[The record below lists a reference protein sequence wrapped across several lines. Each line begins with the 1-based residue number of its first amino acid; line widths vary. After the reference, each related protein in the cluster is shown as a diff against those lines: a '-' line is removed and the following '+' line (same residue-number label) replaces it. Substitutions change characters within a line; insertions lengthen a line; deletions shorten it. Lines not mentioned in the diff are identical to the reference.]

1 MSDLD
6 SMINMAFLNMKYP
19 KIKLKFPEKEEK
31 LFLEKYF
38 TDSLLQFRVAFILC
52 VILYGSF
59 GYLDFLMFPQHQKLF
74 HFIRYAIVI
83 PIMSLTFLLSFTKI
97 FRKIWQTLLVINFIV
112 GGIGVSI
119 MIMLVPE
126 SFTYYGGLMLIFIAG
141 YFFIKLRFQLATLA
155 GWSLIIIFN
164 IGAVFYVNFSFAI
177 LLNHNFFLVSANI
190 IGMFASYYIER
201 YARNNFLLNL
211 HLDKAR
217 MQTEDL
223 NKNLEKIVEERTKE
237 LMHAKEYAETT
248 SANVKAI
255 IEGTKESIWAFNLN
269 YEVLYINKAFQNEF
283 QQAFG
288 VWLAPGINLIDSLP
302 EAIRP
307 LWIPRY
313 ERVLKNEQFTIVDEV
328 DTAIGKVYI
337 QVAFNP
343 IVKKGVVIGA
353 SCFGSNITQE
363 KLAEIELMTA
373 KERAEESDRLKSS
386 FLANMSHEI
395 RTPMNGILGFSGLLK
410 NPRLSIEKQ
419 QKYIDIIEKSGFRML
434 NIINDI
440 IDISKIEAGLMKS
453 TIQPSNVN
461 EQLEYIFTFFKPMVE
476 NKGMK
481 LILNA
486 GLPAEDAVVNT
497 DTEKLYAILTNL
509 VKNALNYST
518 HGEIEFGYH
527 KKNDVLEFYVK
538 DTGIGIPEDRLDA
551 IFERFIQADIDNK
564 MALQGAGLG
573 LSITKAYVEMLG
585 GKIWVESKQDLG
597 SVFYFTLPFN

>member
-1 MSDLD
+1 
-6 SMINMAFLNMKYP
+6 MKYP

>member
-1 MSDLD
+1 M
-6 SMINMAFLNMKYP
+6 NTMAFLNMNYQ

-38 TDSLLQFRVAFILC
+38 KDSLLQFRVAFIFC
-52 VILYGSF
+52 IILYGSF
-59 GYLDFLMFPQHQKLF
+59 GYLDFSMFPQHKKLF
-74 HFIRYAIVI
+74 YFIRYAVVI
-83 PIMSLTFLLSFTKI
+83 PVMSLTFLLSFTKI
-97 FRKIWQTLLVINFIV
+97 FRKIWQTLIVISFIV
-112 GGIGVSI
+112 GGTGISI

-126 SFTYYGGLMLIFIAG
+126 SFAYYGGLMLVFIAG
-141 YFFIKLRFQLATLA
+141 YFFIKLRFQIASLA
-155 GWSLIIIFN
+155 GWSLLIIFN
-164 IGAVFYVNFSFAI
+164 IGAIFFADFSYII
-177 LLNHNFFLVSANI
+177 LLNHNFFLVSANV
-190 IGMFASYYIER
+190 IGMFASYYIEY
-201 YARNNFLLNL
+201 YARHNFLLNL
-211 HLDKAR
+211 RLDKAR
-217 MQTEDL
+217 QQTEDL

-237 LMHAKEYAETT
+237 LMFAKEFAETT
-248 SANVKAI
+248 SANVTAI
-255 IEGTKESIWAFNLN
+255 IEGTIDSIWAFDRN
-269 YEVLYINKAFQNEF
+269 YEILYINKAFQNEY

-288 VWLAPGINLIDSLP
+288 VWLEPGVNLIESLP
-302 EAIRP
+302 ETIRP
-307 LWIPRY
+307 MWIPRY
-313 ERVLKNEQFTIVDEV
+313 DRVLNNEQFTVVDEI
-328 DTAIGKVYI
+328 DSLIGKVYV
-337 QVAFNP
+337 QVTFNP
-343 IVKKGVVIGA
+343 IIKKGEVIGG
-353 SCFGSNITQE
+353 SCFGSNITLQ
-363 KLAEIELMTA
+363 KLAEIELMSA

-419 QKYIDIIEKSGFRML
+419 QKYIDIIEKSGLRML

-440 IDISKIEAGLMKS
+440 IDISKIEAGLMN
-453 TIQPSNVN
+453 TIIQPSNVN
-461 EQLEYIFTFFKPMVE
+461 EQLEYIFTFFKTMVE
-476 NKGMK
+476 EKGMK
-481 LILNA
+481 LILKE
-486 GLPAEDAVVNT
+486 GLPADESIINT

-518 HGEIEFGYH
+518 NGEIEFGYH

-597 SVFYFTLPFN
+597 SVFYFTLPYN